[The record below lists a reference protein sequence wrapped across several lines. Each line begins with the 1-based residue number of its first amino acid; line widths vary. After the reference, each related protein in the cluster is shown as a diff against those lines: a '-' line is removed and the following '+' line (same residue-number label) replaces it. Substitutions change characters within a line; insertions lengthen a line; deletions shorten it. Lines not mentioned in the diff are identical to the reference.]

1 MKQRRVTPETRRSDA
16 LQAERTDRFKWFAI
30 GCTCLG
36 IVGCSTHHPG
46 IARTAHSADQA
57 GRVTAA
63 QQQRPVAPAH
73 RPAAPG
79 HPVASVPSSPPQNGD
94 EPVLHSLLGASATE
108 QFSRSAQLH
117 TAASDQAIWDRLR
130 GGFSLSFED
139 RSSIRQEIDALSART
154 LERHLAQSS
163 EYLYLVLEEVER
175 RGMPAEI
182 ALLPLVESGYNPAAI
197 SPGKAAGLWQF
208 LPQTARNFGLKLTPS
223 YDGRHDVVASTRA
236 ALDYMDHL
244 GDIFGGDW
252 LLALTAY
259 NTGEGTL
266 QRWIEKN
273 RREGKPTDFFA
284 LPIPPQTRRYIPRL
298 MAMREVIDNPRR
310 YGVELPDIPN
320 RPVLD
325 SVDVRGRL
333 DLAAVADAVNLSP
346 SQVLRYNPAIQSPT
360 RTALSAPLL
369 LPAAHARRLQ
379 QYLDKPQATEFAQN
393 GALAPEIAVEVTQDL
408 RAEAVRA
415 PARSIR
421 SEGATRT
428 HVVRSGESLY
438 SIAKTYGVDS
448 GTLAKTNKLPSKATL
463 QVGQTLLIMA
473 PKNDDGQRSDNRTS
487 SYAVRRGDTLG
498 AIADRFGISVA
509 DLAKWNGIKPNSIL
523 RPGQLLAV
531 RAPEGSRR
539 AAADGSG

>member
-1 MKQRRVTPETRRSDA
+1 MKQRRATSATLRAGAP
-16 LQAERTDRFKWFAI
+16 QAARTDCFKWFAV

-36 IVGCSTHHPG
+36 MLGCTTHHHPG
-46 IARTAHSADQA
+46 AARTAPMADQA
-57 GRVTAA
+57 GRVAAA
-63 QQQRPVAPAH
+63 QPQRAVAQDH
-73 RPAAPG
+73 RPAAPSR
-79 HPVASVPSSPPQNGD
+79 PVGGVPPSPPQD
-94 EPVLHSLLGASATE
+94 ADRPAFQSLLGARATE
-108 QFSRSAQLH
+108 QFPPSVQLH
-117 TAASDQAIWDRLR
+117 TARSDQAIWERLR

-139 RSSIRQEIDALSART
+139 RSSIRREIDAFSARA

-182 ALLPLVESGYNPAAI
+182 ALLPLVESGYDPAAI

-208 LPQTARNFGLKLTPS
+208 VPQTARNFGLKLTPS

-236 ALDYMDHL
+236 ALDYMDYL
-244 GDIFGGDW
+244 DDMFGGDW
-252 LLALTAY
+252 LLTLTAY

-266 QRWIEKN
+266 QRWIKKN
-273 RREGKPTDFFA
+273 RQEGKPTDFFA

-333 DLAAVADAVNLSP
+333 DLAAVADAANLSP
-346 SQVLRYNPAIQSPT
+346 SQILRYNPAIQAKT

-369 LPAAHARRLQ
+369 LPAAHARHLK
-379 QYLDKPQATEFAQN
+379 QYLDEPPATEFAQN
-393 GALAPEIAVEVTQDL
+393 RALAAEVTQDL
-408 RAEAVRA
+408 REEAVRA
-415 PARSIR
+415 PARPTR
-421 SEGATRT
+421 SGGATRT
-428 HVVRSGESLY
+428 HVVRSGESIY
-438 SIAKTYGVDS
+438 SIAKAYGVDS
-448 GTLAKTNKLPSKATL
+448 RALAKTNELSSQVTL
-463 QVGQTLLIMA
+463 QIGQRLLIMA
-473 PKNDDGQRSDNRTS
+473 PGNDDRQRSGNRTS

-498 AIADRFGISVA
+498 AIAGRFGISVA
-509 DLAKWNGIKPNSIL
+509 DLAMWNGIKPNAIL